1 MVSIGP
7 TVFWV
12 IVLAV
17 AVIGLVWLGI
27 KISKDMSSLKAEKQV
42 NDRLKEADEIINDLS
57 LSERDATWDRLR
69 RSDSRNKRRH

>member
-1 MVSIGP
+1 MSIGL

-12 IVLAV
+12 IVLAII
-17 AVIGLVWLGI
+17 VIGLVWLGI

-57 LSERDATWDRLR
+57 LSKRDAIYNRLR
-69 RSDSRNKRRH
+69 RTNRRNKRRN